1 MTYRE
6 NKHSARIPELD
17 PFIHGTEIRLDF
29 ECHHGD
35 RGDVW
40 SETHEVEIGGS
51 MLDALSLAASLT
63 ISGHRMLEHRL
74 TPMNADAI
82 ETMARELR
90 EWAEHIEQ
98 AARQMPRGPQGAA

>member
-1 MTYRE
+1 MTYRINHHAIDLDE
-6 NKHSARIPELD
+6 ID
-17 PFIHGTEIRLDF
+17 PFVCGTRIRAHVDV
-29 ECHHGD
+29 CHTYGD
-35 RGDVW
+35 DGED
-40 SETHEVEIGGS
+40 HIVEIGGS
-51 MLDALSLAASLT
+51 MLDAMTLAASLT
-63 ISGHRMLEHRL
+63 ISCHRMLEHRL